1 VGVFGQ
7 VAPSGQRDVNPA
19 EPVPASQSRQAAVK
33 ADPHAQG
40 ALQVKASEFAKD
52 HKTGKPINL
61 FKVGCSCGGFVGCW
75 QSSPQLAFSSH
86 ARHVNGA
93 RVEFR

>member
-1 VGVFGQ
+1 MSADITVH
-7 VAPSGQRDVNPA
+7 
-19 EPVPASQSRQAAVK
+19 AAN
-33 ADPHAQG
+33 HQQT
-40 ALQVKASEFAKD
+40 ALQIQRSEYA
-52 HKTGKPINL
+52 PVNL
-61 FKVGCSCGGFVGCW
+61 FRVGCSCGQFKGCW

>member
-1 VGVFGQ
+1 VGVSGQ

-33 ADPHAQG
+33 VEHVQTI
-40 ALQVKASEFAKD
+40 LQIQKSEFAP
-52 HKTGKPINL
+52 GVNL
-61 FKVGCSCGGFVGCW
+61 FRVGCSCGRFVGCW